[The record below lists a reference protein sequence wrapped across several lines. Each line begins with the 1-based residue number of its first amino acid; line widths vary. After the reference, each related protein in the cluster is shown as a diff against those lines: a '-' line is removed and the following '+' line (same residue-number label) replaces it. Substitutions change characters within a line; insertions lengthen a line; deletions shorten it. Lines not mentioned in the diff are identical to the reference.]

1 MPCRARGLLITCGL
15 ASTHTPGSFEVH
27 CFSLMAAPDDALQL
41 RLRRD
46 CGSFVE
52 LEMLSH
58 AEAARRINQDDVHV
72 LIDMMGHT
80 RFNRLQILSMQ
91 VSPRLFCLCNRA
103 CVCDR
108 HTAQTQTIFRR
119 RTEPCP
125 LPDNVRRRRR
135 RRRSQLLC
143 RCTGWGRHSLWAQT
157 TFHSYSQTRWRP
169 RLRQRPF
176 TRRGSCI
183 YRSTSSQ
190 RRTATLSRLP
200 RPARG

>member
-46 CGSFVE
+46 CRSFVE

-72 LIDMMGHT
+72 LVDMMGHT

-91 VSPRLFCLCNRA
+91 VFPRLLSLCNRA

-108 HTAQTQTIFRR
+108 HPAQTQTILSQGEPSLAHCLTMCGGGGGGGTASSCAGALDGVDAVCWRR
-119 RTEPCP
+119 
-125 LPDNVRRRRR
+125 L
-135 RRRSQLLC
+135 
-143 RCTGWGRHSLWAQT
+143 HSTLT
-157 TFHSYSQTRWRP
+157 H
-169 RLRQRPF
+169 
-176 TRRGSCI
+176 RRGGVTARDSDLVLGEA
-183 YRSTSSQ
+183 RAST
-190 RRTATLSRLP
+190 AALLP
-200 RPARG
+200 SVAPPL

>member
-15 ASTHTPGSFEVH
+15 ASTQTPGSFEVH

-46 CGSFVE
+46 CRSFVE

-72 LIDMMGHT
+72 LVDMMGHT

-91 VSPRLFCLCNRA
+91 VFPRLLSLCNRA

-108 HTAQTQTIFRR
+108 HPAQTQTIPRR
-119 RTEPCP
+119 RTKPCP

-135 RRRSQLLC
+135 RRHSQLLC
-143 RCTGWGRHSLWAQT
+143 RCTGWGRRSLLAQT
-157 TFHSYSQTRWRP
+157 TFHSYSQTRWRHRP
-169 RLRQRPF
+169 RQRPC